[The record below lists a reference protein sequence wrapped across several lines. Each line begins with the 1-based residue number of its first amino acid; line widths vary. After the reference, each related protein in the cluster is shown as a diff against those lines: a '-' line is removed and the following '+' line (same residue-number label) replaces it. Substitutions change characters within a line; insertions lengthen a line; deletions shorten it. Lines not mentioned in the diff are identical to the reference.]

1 MSELIVPESNA
12 GSFALNPSPS
22 KPSINFY
29 NLKLILYS
37 YGQFWQSIV
46 KENIGRIQGGQI
58 LSNLVAKTELNRLD
72 CKIREIHR
80 KSLHNN

>member
-1 MSELIVPESNA
+1 MSELIVPKSNA

-22 KPSINFY
+22 KPSIIFF

-46 KENIGRIQGGQI
+46 KENISRIQGGQI

-72 CKIREIHR
+72 CKIKKIHR